1 MLDLADSN
9 QENTASTAS
18 SRSAAHARI
27 MNALLSRQ
35 IRPGHLVS
43 QREIAEIVG
52 ATLPAV
58 REALKWLEAEN
69 VVRLIPK
76 RGVSIR
82 EVTRKEVADA
92 YELRMLIEMQ
102 AIVPYTQSANP
113 VELAELRRETE
124 ALIAA
129 AGTASDSV
137 LEHFS
142 RRVALDSLLHR
153 CIVKALDNELISNV
167 HRSVDTVMLL
177 ARLSLPPQFHADG
190 PAFHEHLILI
200 DRIEQR
206 DEAGAS
212 AALLSHLT
220 EARSRAVNS
229 VAP

>member
-1 MLDLADSN
+1 MLDVAQGN
-9 QENTASTAS
+9 EEKTEPTPS

-27 MNALLSRQ
+27 MDALLSRR

-43 QREIAEIVG
+43 QREIAEITG

-69 VVRLIPK
+69 VARLIPK

-82 EVTRKEVADA
+82 EITRKEVADA
-92 YELRMLIEMQ
+92 YQLRMLIEMQ
-102 AIVPYTQSANP
+102 AIAPYTQS
-113 VELAELRRETE
+113 VDLGELEQLRRETE
-124 ALIAA
+124 ELIAA
-129 AGTASDSV
+129 ARTPGNGV

-142 RRVALDSLLHR
+142 RRVALDSRLHR
-153 CIVKALDNELISNV
+153 SIVGALDNQLISDV

-200 DRIEQR
+200 ERIEQR

-212 AALLSHLT
+212 AALLSHLQ
-220 EARSRAVNS
+220 EARARAVNS